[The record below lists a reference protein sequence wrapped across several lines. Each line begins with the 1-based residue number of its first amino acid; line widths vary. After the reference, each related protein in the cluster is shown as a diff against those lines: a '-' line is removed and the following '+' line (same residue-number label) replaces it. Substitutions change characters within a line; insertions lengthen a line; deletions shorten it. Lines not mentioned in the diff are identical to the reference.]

1 MVGKKTVLNGLLSS
15 LIFLILILFM
25 VPLIQTIFTSVK
37 PDLEIYKVPVTLIP
51 QNLTLDHY
59 NHVFTKLSRDFSN
72 FMRNSV
78 IVTSGSVLMIL
89 FLGSLAGYGLARID
103 FYGKKFIIFFVSFII
118 SIPLII
124 TVIPIFMMETAMR
137 IKNTNIGLIL
147 PYSAV
152 YMPIP
157 LFIIYS
163 TFLKIPTELEESAII
178 DGCSRFMIYRKI
190 FLPLAVGGLVAAGII
205 TFLSCWGEF
214 LFALILTTKRSAT
227 TLSIGIM
234 KINEEEQAWALGQMS
249 AVMILSIIIPFSLY
263 VVFQRYFIKGLM
275 EGSIKG

>member
-1 MVGKKTVLNGLLSS
+1 MVGKKTVLNGILSS
-15 LIFLILILFM
+15 FIFLILILFM

-37 PDLEIYKVPVTLIP
+37 PDIEIYKVPVTLIP

-178 DGCSRFMIYRKI
+178 DGCSRFVIYRKI

>member
-1 MVGKKTVLNGLLSS
+1 MVGKKTVLNGILSS

-25 VPLIQTIFTSVK
+25 VPLIQTIFTSLK

-51 QNLTLDHY
+51 QNPTLDHY
-59 NHVFTKLSRDFSN
+59 NHVFTKLSRDFFN

-78 IVTSGSVLMIL
+78 IVTSGSVLLIL

-103 FYGKKFIIFFVSFII
+103 FYGKKFIIFFISFII

-124 TVIPIFMMETAMR
+124 TVIPIFMMETALR

-178 DGCSRFMIYRKI
+178 DGCSRFIIYRKI

-234 KINEEEQAWALGQMS
+234 KINEEEQAWALGPMS
-249 AVMILSIIIPFSLY
+249 AVMILSIIIPFCLY
-263 VVFQRYFIKGLM
+263 MVFLRYFIKGLM
-275 EGSIKG
+275 EVSIKG

>member
-1 MVGKKTVLNGLLSS
+1 MVRKKRVINGILSS

-25 VPLIQTIFTSVK
+25 VPLIQTIFTSLK

-51 QNLTLDHY
+51 QTITLDHY
-59 NHVFTKLSRDFSN
+59 HHVFTKLSRDFSN
-72 FMRNSV
+72 FMRNSI
-78 IVTSGSVLMIL
+78 IVTSGSVLLIL

-103 FYGKKFIIFFVSFII
+103 FYGKKFIIFFISFIV

-124 TVIPIFMMETAMR
+124 TVIPIFMMETVLK

-178 DGCSRFMIYRKI
+178 DGCNRFMIYRKI
-190 FLPLAVGGLVAAGII
+190 FIPLAVGGLVAAGII
-205 TFLSCWGEF
+205 TFLNCWGEF

-234 KINEEEQAWALGQMS
+234 KINEEEQAWALGPMS

-263 VVFQRYFIKGLM
+263 MVFQRYFIKGLM

>member
-1 MVGKKTVLNGLLSS
+1 VLL
-15 LIFLILILFM
+15 
-25 VPLIQTIFTSVK
+25 
-37 PDLEIYKVPVTLIP
+37 
-51 QNLTLDHY
+51 
-59 NHVFTKLSRDFSN
+59 
-72 FMRNSV
+72 
-78 IVTSGSVLMIL
+78 IL
-89 FLGSLAGYGLARID
+89 FLGSLASFGLARID
-103 FYGKKFIIFFVSFII
+103 FYGKNIIIFFVSFIV

-124 TVIPIFMMETAMR
+124 TVIPIFMMESTFK
-137 IKNTNIGLIL
+137 IINTNIGLIL

-157 LFIIYS
+157 LFIMYS

-178 DGCSRFMIYRKI
+178 DGCNRFTIYRRI

-205 TFLSCWGEF
+205 TFLNCWGEF

-234 KINEEEQAWALGQMS
+234 KINQQEQAWALGPMS
-249 AVMILSIIIPFSLY
+249 AIMVLSTIIPFTLY
-263 VVFQRYFIKGLM
+263 MIFQRYFIQGLM

>member
-1 MVGKKTVLNGLLSS
+1 MIKRNRVNTVILGFF
-15 LIFLILILFM
+15 IFVILILFL
-25 VPLIQTIFTSVK
+25 VPIFETIFTSVK
-37 PDLEIYKVPVTLIP
+37 ADSEIYKIPVTFLP
-51 QNLTLDHY
+51 HKLTFMHY
-59 NHVFTKLSRDFSN
+59 DHVFTNLASDFFN
-72 FMRNSV
+72 FFRNSV
-78 IVTSGSVLMIL
+78 VVTSVSVVIIL
-89 FLGSLAGYGLARID
+89 FLGSLASYGLARID
-103 FYGKKFIIFFVSFII
+103 FYGKNIIIFFVSFIV

-124 TVIPIFMMETAMR
+124 TVIPIFMMETTFK
-137 IKNTNIGLIL
+137 IINTNIGLIL

-157 LFIIYS
+157 LFIMYS
-163 TFLKIPTELEESAII
+163 SFLKIPTELEESAII

-205 TFLSCWGEF
+205 TFLNCWGEF

-234 KINEEEQAWALGQMS
+234 KINQQEQAWALGPMS
-249 AVMILSIIIPFSLY
+249 AVMVLSTAIPFTLY
-263 VVFQRYFIKGLM
+263 MIFQRYFVQGLM